1 MRALALALAV
11 IPLNPGSAAACA
23 VCFGKA
29 PGNQGLFDGIWWG
42 IVLLLSVTMAMVS
55 GIGYLLWKV
64 EKSRPVEE
72 TGA

>member
-1 MRALALALAV
+1 MKSIAGAALTFL
-11 IPLNPGSAAACA
+11 PGSAAACA

-29 PGNQGLFDGIWWG
+29 PGAQGLFDGIWWG
-42 IVLLLSVTMAMVS
+42 IVLLLTVTMSMVS

-64 EKSRPVEE
+64 EKSRPVED